1 MRAAP
6 RVASRTPRPRPQVFQ
21 WNPILG
27 ARRAA
32 VVRTTQ
38 ARLTPRSGGQ
48 LRGQR
53 TLDSLKPA
61 DREGEWARPSVGTW
75 SSGSPRGWLPRYP
88 PNTGRPQP
96 PFRRTRQERHEEV
109 DHLGIGLPNRSEPA
123 MGVDRR
129 GVWVPTLVPLVEHSA
144 DGPLRG
150 TIGRHDGHLGEEA
163 LSGPAARQ
171 GQASGYGGNRPI
183 VLRPVRSRGRTGGQD
198 PGRDGTRAANICT
211 GHRSG
216 NFRGLGDL
224 ELDRQERGHR
234 TWDASLPR
242 PRGQLESALGERNR
256 GVLA

>member
-1 MRAAP
+1 
-6 RVASRTPRPRPQVFQ
+6 
-21 WNPILG
+21 LG
-27 ARRAA
+27 
-32 VVRTTQ
+32 
-38 ARLTPRSGGQ
+38 P
-48 LRGQR
+48 
-53 TLDSLKPA
+53 
-61 DREGEWARPSVGTW
+61 W

>member
-1 MRAAP
+1 
-6 RVASRTPRPRPQVFQ
+6 
-21 WNPILG
+21 LG
-27 ARRAA
+27 
-32 VVRTTQ
+32 
-38 ARLTPRSGGQ
+38 P
-48 LRGQR
+48 
-53 TLDSLKPA
+53 
-61 DREGEWARPSVGTW
+61 W

-171 GQASGYGGNRPI
+171 GQASGYGKAT
-183 VLRPVRSRGRTGGQD
+183 VRSSSGQSVPEGG
-198 PGRDGTRAANICT
+198 RAARIPGGTARAPRTSARAIARGISGGSATLSSTARSEGIGHGTPAYHVREANLRAHWGSGIGACSRSERQRRTRLFPT
-211 GHRSG
+211 G
-216 NFRGLGDL
+216 
-224 ELDRQERGHR
+224 
-234 TWDASLPR
+234 
-242 PRGQLESALGERNR
+242 
-256 GVLA
+256 V